1 MNIFQ
6 LVEMLSDAQVDYVI
20 VGGLAVALQG
30 YQRTTLDV
38 DIVLAMDPD
47 NLDRFIK
54 GARAARLHPVAPVAL
69 DALAQPAL
77 LEQWRQ
83 EKGMLA
89 FALRG
94 AGPTTL
100 TLDVL
105 IHPVIDFANLR
116 RDATLIKIG
125 AFLVPI
131 ASIAHLIEMKTGTG
145 RSKDAL
151 DIEALRRIQQDKT
164 P

>member
-1 MNIFQ
+1 M
-6 LVEMLSDAQVDYVI
+6 
-20 VGGLAVALQG
+20 
-30 YQRTTLDV
+30 
-38 DIVLAMDPD
+38 
-47 NLDRFIK
+47 
-54 GARAARLHPVAPVAL
+54 
-69 DALAQPAL
+69 QPAL

-89 FALRG
+89 FALHG

-100 TLDVL
+100 TLNIL
-105 IHPVIDFANLR
+105 IHPMIDFADLR
-116 RDATLIKIG
+116 RDATLIKVG

-145 RSKDAL
+145 RSKDAV
-151 DIEALRRIQQDKT
+151 DIEALRRIQQGKT